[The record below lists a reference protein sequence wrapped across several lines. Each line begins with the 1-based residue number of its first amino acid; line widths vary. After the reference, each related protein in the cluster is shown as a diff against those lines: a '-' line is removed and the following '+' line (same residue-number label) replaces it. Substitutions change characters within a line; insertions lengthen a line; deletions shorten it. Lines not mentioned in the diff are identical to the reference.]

1 MTYCDSSIHHDPEKF
16 MVVFFVSNFLLQNL
30 HIFFKKKKKK
40 FDFNQKRIFSVKKI
54 CQRNEFLIH
63 FPSLLD
69 SVHPSASGS
78 TVQTHPYNP
87 PP

>member
-40 FDFNQKRIFSVKKI
+40 FDFNQKRIFSVKKYV
-54 CQRNEFLIH
+54 NGMNPYS
-63 FPSLLD
+63 FPAKLSSSL
-69 SVHPSASGS
+69 SFWFNRSKASL
-78 TVQTHPYNP
+78 
-87 PP
+87 